1 MVKGVVLE
9 EGHEVRAV
17 SARFA
22 PRGATGGLLKVVLRE
37 GKKREVRHLCRAAGL
52 EVKRLK
58 RVRFGP
64 VSLGRLAPGEIRE
77 LSPAEIEALHEA
89 VGLAKK

>member
-1 MVKGVVLE
+1 VKGIALDDGRE
-9 EGHEVRAV
+9 ARAV

-22 PRGATGGLLKVVLRE
+22 PCGPEGGILKLVLRE
-37 GKKREVRHLCRAAGL
+37 GKKREVRHMCRAAGL
-52 EVKRLK
+52 VVKRLK

-64 VSLGRLAPGEIRE
+64 VTMGRLAPGEIRE
-77 LSPAEIEALHEA
+77 LLPAEVEALHEA